1 MRTQKIKTGFTLTEL
16 LTVIAIIV
24 VLVAIGMPAAREAL
38 ESFESSAGVSNVIR
52 LALVRAR
59 AISVRERRFA
69 GVRFQQDTRGNQ
81 YMIFIVHDHANTG
94 LVNGFRAAGGLDPI
108 KLPRDVGVM
117 DLRIRTD
124 PSDARNAD
132 DMPIE
137 VEGDDAASDLNIND
151 PFELDDT
158 TTFSIVFSPAG
169 KMVIHDVRVRNRDG
183 YVDSTTNT
191 DVSDDEVFNKKDV
204 VDDGN
209 AMFYQDDYAGL
220 GLGQEPS
227 RNHFIIYNEKEFD
240 SVDAESRWTDYL
252 QYLEVVY
259 VNRYTGQ
266 IINR

>member
-1 MRTQKIKTGFTLTEL
+1 MRKQKIKTGFTLTEL

-24 VLVAIGMPAAREAL
+24 LLVAIGMPAAKEAL

-59 AISVRERRFA
+59 AITTRERRFA

-81 YMIFIVHDHANTG
+81 YMIFIVHDPANTG
-94 LVNGFRAAGGLDPI
+94 LVNGFRAAGGVNPI
-108 KLPRDVGVM
+108 KLPEDVSVM

-124 PSDARNAD
+124 PCDARNAD

-169 KMVIHDVRVRNRDG
+169 KLVIHDVRIRNRDG
-183 YVDSTTNT
+183 RT
-191 DVSDDEVFNKKDV
+191 DDTSDDDVFNTSNN
-204 VDDGN
+204 VDNGIG
-209 AMFYQDDYAGL
+209 MFYQDDYAGL

-227 RNHFIIYNEKEFD
+227 RNHFIIYNENEFD
-240 SVDAESRWTDYL
+240 SVDTESRWTDYL

-259 VNRYTGQ
+259 VNQYTGQ